1 MRKLLFLALAS
12 LGTLAAVGIAYGAVN
27 TQTITGKVSPKK
39 LSKTKKAP
47 VSLSVNVAST
57 NPGNPGGVPNATN
70 LAEVDFDKDIKIQQK
85 GFPTCDPSQFGSQ
98 STTDD
103 VKQAC
108 PDAILGTG
116 TATVQLGALQVH
128 AQAIGANVKGNKIL
142 LHAYTQETG
151 GVPLIGSIIK
161 SKGGSKYGQELSVP
175 VPPLAGGAG
184 VITQFG
190 LNVKKISYKYKGKKV
205 GYISSSCKDKKIN
218 FQARF
223 TDNQGQLATGKSTQS
238 CKQKKS

>member
-1 MRKLLFLALAS
+1 MRKLLILTLALAGA
-12 LGTLAAVGIAYGAVN
+12 LGVAGIAYAAVN

-39 LSKTKKAP
+39 LPKSTKVP
-47 VSLSVNVAST
+47 VSLSVNVSST
-57 NPGNPGGVPNATN
+57 NPANPGGVPNATN

-98 STTDD
+98 TTTQD
-103 VKQAC
+103 VKNAC

-116 TATVQLGALQVH
+116 SATVQLGALQIH

-142 LHAYTQETG
+142 LLAYTAETG
-151 GVPLIGSIIK
+151 GVPLLGTVVK

-190 LNVKKISYKYKGKKV
+190 LNVKKIKYKFHGKTL
-205 GYISSSCKDKKIN
+205 GYVSSSCKDKKIN

-223 TDNQGQLATGKSTQS
+223 TDTQGQVAKGNSTQP
-238 CKQKKS
+238 CKQKNG

>member
-1 MRKLLFLALAS
+1 MRKLLFLALA
-12 LGTLAAVGIAYGAVN
+12 LAGALAVAGIAYAAVN

-39 LSKTKKAP
+39 LPKKTKVP
-47 VSLSVNVAST
+47 VSLSVNVSST
-57 NPGNPGGVPNATN
+57 NPGNPGGIPNNTK

-98 STTDD
+98 TTTQD
-103 VKQAC
+103 VKNAC

-142 LHAYTQETG
+142 LHAYTTETG
-151 GVPLIGSIIK
+151 GVPLIGSIVK

-190 LNVKKISYKYKGKKV
+190 LNVKKIKYKFHGKSL
-205 GYISSSCKDKKIN
+205 GYVSSSCKDKKIN

-223 TDNQGQLATGKSTQS
+223 TDDQGQVAKGTSKQS
-238 CKQKKS
+238 CKQKNG

>member
-1 MRKLLFLALAS
+1 MRKLLLLALTA
-12 LGTLAAVGIAYGAVN
+12 LGALAVVGIAYGAVN

-39 LSKTKKAP
+39 LPKTKRVP
-47 VSLSVNVAST
+47 VSLSVNVASS

-70 LAEVDFDKDIKIQQK
+70 LAEVDFDKDIKIQSK

-98 STTDD
+98 TTTQD
-103 VKQAC
+103 VKTAC

-116 TATVQLGALQVH
+116 TATVQLGTLQVH

-142 LHAYTQETG
+142 LHAYTTETG
-151 GVPLIGSIIK
+151 GVPLVGNIIK
-161 SKGGSKYGQELSVP
+161 SKGGKKYGQELSVP

-190 LNVKKISYKYKGKKV
+190 LNVKKIAYKHNGKKLAYV
-205 GYISSSCKDKKIN
+205 SSSCKDKKIR

-223 TDNQGQLATGKSTQS
+223 TDNQGQVATGTSTQS

>member
-1 MRKLLFLALAS
+1 MRKLLILALA
-12 LGTLAAVGIAYGAVN
+12 LVGALALAGIAYAAVN

-39 LSKTKKAP
+39 LPKKTKVP
-47 VSLSVNVAST
+47 VSLSVNVSST
-57 NPGNPGGVPNATN
+57 NPGNPGGIPNSTN
-70 LAEVDFDKDIKIQQK
+70 LAEVDKDIKIQQK

-98 STTDD
+98 STTQD
-103 VKQAC
+103 VKNAC

-142 LHAYTQETG
+142 LHAYTAETG
-151 GVPLIGSIIK
+151 GVPLIGTIVK

-190 LNVKKISYKYKGKKV
+190 LNVKKIKYKFHGKTLSYV
-205 GYISSSCKDKKIN
+205 SSSCKDKKIN

-223 TDNQGQLATGKSTQS
+223 TDTQGQVAKGTSKQT
-238 CKQKKS
+238 CKQKNG